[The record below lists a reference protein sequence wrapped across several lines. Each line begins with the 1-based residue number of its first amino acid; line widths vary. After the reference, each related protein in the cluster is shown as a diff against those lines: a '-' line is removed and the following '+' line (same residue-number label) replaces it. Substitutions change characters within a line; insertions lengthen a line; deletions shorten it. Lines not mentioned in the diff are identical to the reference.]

1 MGGNQKN
8 SSGLEM
14 KYPDFVHPE
23 VKFTIQNIVLKVSRT
38 KSSKIFCSGAF
49 FHWFFEEMFIEVP

>member
-23 VKFTIQNIVLKVSRT
+23 VKFTIQNIVLRVSRT

-49 FHWFFEEMFIEVP
+49 FH

>member
-8 SSGLEM
+8 SSGLER

-49 FHWFFEEMFIEVP
+49 FH